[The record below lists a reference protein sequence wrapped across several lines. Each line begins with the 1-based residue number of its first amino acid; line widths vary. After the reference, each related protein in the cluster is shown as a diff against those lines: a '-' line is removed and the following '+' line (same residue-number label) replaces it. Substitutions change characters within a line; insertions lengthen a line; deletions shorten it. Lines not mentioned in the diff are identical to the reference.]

1 MTRRGFDRRRFGL
14 GLGAALAAAGPS
26 LAAVIM
32 RGSGS
37 RIVPRS
43 DAPYL
48 PPTNISSVADIYK
61 RMTVPILVNGQ
72 GPFAFVVD
80 TGANQSVISGE
91 LAAQLGL
98 SIGELEPLHGV
109 AGLQMAPTTVAHLA
123 VGRRLQAS
131 VTLSVL
137 PAAAIGAA
145 GMLGLDRLEGQRLT
159 LDFAQQELRIGA
171 AQDGLTAFG
180 DIAVKATRRDGQLT
194 LVDADL
200 AGISLIAFIDSGA
213 QSTIGNL
220 ALRDLAITRNPKTL
234 WSSTPIISAT
244 GQEMMAEMAD
254 LPKLRVGG
262 MGLPNWPV
270 AFADLHTFQMW
281 RLTHRPAILLGVDI
295 LSRFRSVCLDFPRGE
310 VRFRLPLPGST

>member
-26 LAAVIM
+26 PTAVIM

-80 TGANQSVISGE
+80 TGANQSVISSE

-109 AGLQMAPTTVAHLA
+109 AGLRMAPTTVAGLA
-123 VGRRLQAS
+123 VGRRLQAA

-159 LDFAQQELRIGA
+159 LDFAQQQLRIGA

-244 GQEMMAEMAD
+244 GQEIMAE
-254 LPKLRVGG
+254 
-262 MGLPNWPV
+262 
-270 AFADLHTFQMW
+270 
-281 RLTHRPAILLGVDI
+281 
-295 LSRFRSVCLDFPRGE
+295 C
-310 VRFRLPLPGST
+310 